1 MRGGMIRK
9 ECDSTIDSLP
19 ESTEKLLSFYSLFTL
34 ALEVRYYEVIL
45 RSYFFTILNSCQA
58 VY

>member
-1 MRGGMIRK
+1 MIRK